1 MRLNRFSLLHS
12 LNCGEY
18 AIVTSET
25 EISAMIAQLLIGSL
39 VISLTVIVEAA
50 FMGVAEHVLM
60 KNGKWMMREPHRIRQ
75 VIALIGV
82 TLWLIAAISVAVW
95 LWAVTYLA
103 VGSFDAMEPAL
114 YFSIVT
120 FTTLGFGDVLLT
132 EQWRLLSG
140 LAAANGL
147 LIFGLSTAFM
157 VEFLGRVRKAQ
168 ANNHED
174 A

>member
-1 MRLNRFSLLHS
+1 M
-12 LNCGEY
+12 
-18 AIVTSET
+18 IV
-25 EISAMIAQLLIGSL
+25 QLLIGSF
-39 VISLTVIVEAA
+39 VISLSVVVVAI
-50 FMGVAEHVLM
+50 FIGLAEHVLM
-60 KNGKWMMREPHRIRQ
+60 RYGKWIVSEPQRIRL
-75 VIALIGV
+75 VVSLTGV
-82 TLWLIAAISVAVW
+82 TLWLIAAISAAVW

-103 VGSFDAMEPAL
+103 VGAFDAMEPAL

-157 VEFLGRVRKAQ
+157 VEFLVRVRRAQ
-168 ANNHED
+168 AENS
-174 A
+174 